1 MSKHPLD
8 AHRRVIED
16 DASSRRGIM
25 ADQAPTSAQAEIYYR
40 QRKLRREFAA
50 ANSYR
55 NRPIESSS
63 VAPQAAA
70 RHNWAPGWAVR
81 RLRHS

>member
-1 MSKHPLD
+1 MTNQVP
-8 AHRRVIED
+8 A
-16 DASSRRGIM
+16 
-25 ADQAPTSAQAEIYYR
+25 SAQAEIYYR

-55 NRPIESSS
+55 NRPIENSS
-63 VAPQAAA
+63 VVPQAAD